1 MMPLG
6 RGARLWGSITVLSTM
21 TALASPAGAE
31 LSKDWRWCTG
41 KDNVSIELVIKSCT
55 LVIKS
60 AREPAEHLAT
70 AFYNRAT
77 AHPIRGWLDRA
88 IQDYDEAIRLDPSNA
103 PAFNNRG
110 YAHRSKGDLKR
121 ALQDFDQAIRL
132 DPGYALA
139 FKNRGLV
146 LTIT

>member
-77 AHPIRGWLDRA
+77 AHRIQGWYDRAIQDYDRAIRLDPAMAFAFSNRGNAYASRGELDRA

-110 YAHRSKGDLKR
+110 YAHRS
-121 ALQDFDQAIRL
+121 
-132 DPGYALA
+132 
-139 FKNRGLV
+139 
-146 LTIT
+146 